1 MPSFAGQV
9 KIKILIIFFFLTFFT
24 NSYAETVS
32 SSETRTSSTS
42 VTENYTINEGVTL
55 YFLNHQKGL
64 RVQSSDITIINR
76 GYLESYED
84 DESST
89 NQTITGTGADG
100 AYDIKIYNYGTIYTE
115 GNSAI
120 FIPNNDQDNDGDGI
134 GPYIYNEGTIKSS
147 DQWTVRFHASD
158 NTKIDNYGDIIADS
172 TQDAIMMYEDNDTII
187 NNYAGGLISANGS
200 GAIATKTSDA
210 QASNRSTINNWG
222 TIQAEWDSIELGQN
236 STLNNYGKI
245 IVNNTSY
252 STRASIQLQNDN
264 NTVNL
269 YDGTLLVGI
278 IDADT
283 NSTSGSTLNLDLC
296 SSYYFKVTG
305 TWTVNNISGCGELV
319 YSGGFAQSVSPLFQS
334 VADEIGVLRT
344 DLINDVYDFAKDK
357 MENDESFGLPLKS
370 YTKRERGKS
379 INKFASNAS
388 GFAFGFPS
396 ENDKIKGHLVF
407 NILNNNVDLLNQN
420 IKDETYQVGFFL
432 ENLNA
437 KVVFGYHD
445 YNGDRTRLNNIVCG
459 GKESIKQDH
468 KSFSSI
474 IGTQFSK
481 KLNNNSYIKYKL
493 DSNIEGFFNH
503 EESDHVKWQ
512 SRILGQVMGDVTY
525 GWSTLPKNKFKFNPE
540 LTLGY
545 RTIIDGKNQ
554 KYTFNGN
561 KKNFDGGVKED
572 FNAKLA
578 LQTNYSFNENTNLFF
593 NTSAKKTNSKQET
606 YSLNIGFKSIF

>member
-1 MPSFAGQV
+1 MPRFIESTKRKV
-9 KIKILIIFFFLTFFT
+9 LIILFFFIFSNNLF
-24 NSYAETVS
+24 AETLS
-32 SSETRTSSTS
+32 SSQTNTSTD
-42 VTENYTINEGVTL
+42 TIQDYTINTGVILTI
-55 YFLNHQKGL
+55 LNTTTGL
-64 RVQSSDITIINR
+64 KITGSERTFKNYGTI
-76 GYLESYED
+76 LSTED
-84 DESST
+84 DESSP
-89 NQTITGTGADG
+89 NITIKAVGGDG
-100 AYDIKIYNYGTIYTE
+100 AYDVKIFNYGTIHQE
-115 GNSAI
+115 NKSAI
-120 FIPNNDQDNDGDGI
+120 FVPNNDDRNGDGI
-134 GPYIYNEGTIKSS
+134 GAYVYNEGTIQSDDEWTIRYHSS
-147 DQWTVRFHASD
+147 DY
-158 NTKIDNYGDIIADS
+158 TKFDNYGTITASS
-172 TQDAIMMYEDNDTII
+172 TPYAFRGYSDNYTTI
-187 NNYAGGLISANGS
+187 NNYAGALIYAEGS
-200 GAIATKTSDA
+200 GAISQKADLL
-210 QASNRSTINNWG
+210 SNEMTVNNWG
-222 TIQAEWDSIELGQN
+222 KISAEWDTVELGDA
-236 STLNNYGKI
+236 SVLNNYGEI
-245 IVNNTSY
+245 IVQNTSY
-252 STRASIQLQNDN
+252 SSRAAIQMWGDN
-264 NTVNL
+264 STVNL
-269 YDGTLLVGI
+269 YDGTLLVGT
-278 IDADT
+278 IDAADK
-283 NSTSGSTLNLDLC
+283 SPSGSTLNLDLC
-296 SSYYFKVTG
+296 SSYYFRVEG

-319 YSGGFAQSVSPLFQS
+319 YSGGYAQAVSPLFQS

-379 INKFASNAS
+379 INNFASNAS

-396 ENDKIKGHLVF
+396 ESDKIKGHLVF
-407 NILNNNVDLLNQN
+407 NILNNNIDLLNQN

-445 YNGDRTRLNNIVCG
+445 YNGDRTRLNNTVTG
-459 GKESIKQDH
+459 GIESNKQEH

-474 IGTQFSK
+474 IGTNFSK
-481 KLNNNSYIKYKL
+481 KLNNNSYIKYNL
-493 DSNIEGFFNH
+493 DTNFEGFFNH
-503 EESDHVKWQ
+503 EESGHVKWQ

-561 KKNFDGGVKED
+561 KKNFNGGVKED

-578 LQTNYSFNENTNLFF
+578 LQTNYSFNKNTNLFF